1 MAVPYTFGSAT
12 TSIPLSQLDSN
23 FATTITL
30 GNTAIQLGNTVTTLN
45 NMTLANVTVSGGNA
59 TLSNVTASNVVLS
72 GSTSGTTTLQ
82 ATAVAGTTTATLPA
96 ATGTVMVSGNMPAFS
111 AYLSSNQSVSNATY
125 TKAQINTEIFDTNS
139 YYDNS
144 TNYRFTPLIAG
155 YYQVNACVA
164 LDSTT
169 GNPTFGRTAIYKN
182 GTNYATSTMSA
193 SASAVN
199 TLSPMVS
206 TVIYLNGSTDYLEV
220 YGLTQGATGPL
231 FYVNGTILYTHFSAS
246 LVRAA

>member
-1 MAVPYTFGSAT
+1 MANLKLKNPSGGSLNLVSADGA
-12 TSIPLSQLDSN
+12 SDL
-23 FATTITL
+23 
-30 GNTAIQLGNTVTTLN
+30 TVTFP
-45 NMTLANVTVSGGNA
+45 
-59 TLSNVTASNVVLS
+59 
-72 GSTSGTTTLQ
+72 
-82 ATAVAGTTTATLPA
+82 AV
-96 ATGTVMVSGNMPAFS
+96 TGTAMVSGNMPAFS
-111 AYLSSNQSVSNATY
+111 AYLSSNQSVSNATF
-125 TKAQINTEIFDTNS
+125 TKAQINTEIFDTHS
-139 YYDNS
+139 YYDNT
-144 TNYRFTPLIAG
+144 TNYRFTPLVAG

-169 GNPTFGRTAIYKN
+169 TNPTFGRTAIYKN

-193 SASAVN
+193 SASASN

-220 YGLTQGATGPL
+220 YGYNNGATGPL

>member
-1 MAVPYTFGSAT
+1 MSSIVVAGD
-12 TSIPLSQLDSN
+12 TSG
-23 FATTITL
+23 TITL
-30 GNTAIQLGNTVTTLN
+30 
-45 NMTLANVTVSGGNA
+45 
-59 TLSNVTASNVVLS
+59 
-72 GSTSGTTTLQ
+72 Q
-82 ATAVAGTTTATLPA
+82 APAVAGSTVLTLPA
-96 ATGTVMVSGNMPAFS
+96 TSGTVMVSGNMPAFS

-125 TKAQINTEIFDTNS
+125 TKVQINTEIFDTNS

-169 GNPTFGRTAIYKN
+169 TNPTFGRTAIYKN

-193 SASAVN
+193 SASASN
-199 TLSPMVS
+199 TLSPLVS

-220 YGLTQGATGPL
+220 YGYNNGATGPL
-231 FYVNGTILYTHFSAS
+231 FYTNGSILYTHFSAS

>member
-1 MAVPYTFGSAT
+1 MGTLVLNGATSGAT
-12 TSIPLSQLDSN
+12 TLTPTD
-23 FATTITL
+23 AVTT
-30 GNTAIQLGNTVTTLN
+30 TVTFPSL
-45 NMTLANVTVSGGNA
+45 GG
-59 TLSNVTASNVVLS
+59 TA
-72 GSTSGTTTLQ
+72 
-82 ATAVAGTTTATLPA
+82 
-96 ATGTVMVSGNMPAFS
+96 MVSGNMPAFS

-125 TKAQINTEIFDTNS
+125 TKVQINTKIFDTNS

-164 LDSTT
+164 IDSTT
-169 GNPTFGRTAIYKN
+169 TNPNFGRTAIYKN

-193 SASAVN
+193 SASATN
-199 TLSPMVS
+199 TLSPLVS

-220 YGLTQGATGPL
+220 YGYNNGATGPL
-231 FYVNGTILYTHFSAS
+231 FYTNGSILYTHFSAS

>member
-1 MAVPYTFGSAT
+1 MGNLVLNGATSGAT
-12 TSIPLSQLDSN
+12 TLTPTD
-23 FATTITL
+23 AVTT
-30 GNTAIQLGNTVTTLN
+30 TVTFPSL
-45 NMTLANVTVSGGNA
+45 GG
-59 TLSNVTASNVVLS
+59 TA
-72 GSTSGTTTLQ
+72 
-82 ATAVAGTTTATLPA
+82 
-96 ATGTVMVSGNMPAFS
+96 MVSGNMPAFS

-125 TKAQINTEIFDTNS
+125 TKVQINTKIFDTNS

-164 LDSTT
+164 IDSTT
-169 GNPTFGRTAIYKN
+169 TNPNFGRTAIYKN

-193 SASAVN
+193 SASATN
-199 TLSPMVS
+199 TLSPLVS

-220 YGLTQGATGPL
+220 YGYNNGATGPL
-231 FYVNGTILYTHFSAS
+231 FYTNGSILYTHFSAS